1 MDEGRAHG
9 LSASS
14 SSPEVWTLDESVRPS
29 TRQFLQEEYRESYPF
44 RTLAEARYELRR
56 QKIPTADF
64 IRMFSQA
71 PLKESRLYE
80 LRVLLGS
87 HAHHGCIARTK
98 TAKAEQ
104 SSQETNLTAKIRRSR
119 KRELT
124 SAEQVRQL
132 CDVMRN
138 LQRRT
143 DSWTA
148 ASLWDFLDSP
158 NDFRLLKQ
166 HQIGLNLFLSLF

>member
-14 SSPEVWTLDESVRPS
+14 SSPEVTLDESIRPS
-29 TRQFLQEEYRESYPF
+29 SRHFLQEEYRESYPF

-80 LRVLLGS
+80 LRV
-87 HAHHGCIARTK
+87 HHGNIARTK

-104 SSQETNLTAKIRRSR
+104 ASQEQNITAKIRRSR

-143 DSWTA
+143 ESKE
-148 ASLWDFLDSP
+148 S
-158 NDFRLLKQ
+158 RLLEKY
-166 HQIGLNLFLSLF
+166 GLGDGRRLQSA